1 MTETRFYE
9 PARLSTPPKPL
20 FSLKLLDADLV
31 EVMLSKVFREA
42 GLVLCGI
49 ALWGCFR
56 ALLAITRLRRELGKI
71 RLPKTI
77 PYCNLTQNRP
87 SLLRNSK

>member
-20 FSLKLLDADLV
+20 FSLKQPDADLV
-31 EVMLSKVFREA
+31 EARDYNRTVSFYGSWLRSLLSKVFRERL
-42 GLVLCGI
+42 G
-49 ALWGCFR
+49 WP
-56 ALLAITRLRRELGKI
+56 LLAIMRLRRELGKI

-77 PYCNLTQNRP
+77 P
-87 SLLRNSK
+87 